1 MFSLIGG
8 RISMAEDEILSLSA
22 CRLCP
27 RDCGADR
34 LAGARGYCGAGA
46 AAEVALAQIHPWE
59 EPCLTGAKG
68 AGTVFFS
75 HCSLRCA
82 FCQNSVISSEGRG
95 VAVSEARLADIFL
108 EQQARGA
115 ATLDLVTPT
124 HYAPQILAALRD
136 ARERGLRLP
145 VVWNSSGYEKAAL
158 VERLADA
165 VDVFL
170 PDLKYLSE
178 ESAIRYAAA
187 PGYFHWAQEAIRA
200 MVRAKGAPVMGEDG
214 ILRSGVLVRH
224 LVLPGRR
231 HESMAILDWLWEE
244 FGDDVLLSLMN
255 QYTPLYRAA
264 AFPEINRPLTT
275 FEYQSVV
282 EHALRLGITRCYVQ
296 EGKTASEK
304 FVPVF
309 DGRGVLQE
317 AETNRKRL
325 RRSSDRLEAGQGT
338 IHEVSPAPCQS
349 GNDTLQ

>member
-1 MFSLIGG
+1 MFLPIGA
-8 RISMAEDEILSLSA
+8 RISMADGGIFALSP

-46 AAEVALAQIHPWE
+46 AAEVALATLHPWE
-59 EPCLTGAKG
+59 EPCLTGKKG

-75 HCSLRCA
+75 HCSLRCV
-82 FCQNSVISSEGRG
+82 FCQNSAISSEGRG
-95 VAVSEARLADIFL
+95 VAVSEARLAEIFL
-108 EQQARGA
+108 EQEARGA

-124 HYAPQILAALRD
+124 HYAPQILAALQD
-136 ARERGLRLP
+136 ARARGLRLP
-145 VVWNSSGYEKAAL
+145 IVWNSSGYEKAAL
-158 VERLADA
+158 VERLAAD

-178 ESAIRYAAA
+178 DAAIRYAAA
-187 PGYFHWAQEAIRA
+187 PGYFHWAKDAIRA
-200 MVRAKGAPVMGEDG
+200 MVRAKGRPVMERNGV
-214 ILRSGVLVRH
+214 LRSGVLVRH

-231 HESMAILDWLWEE
+231 HESMALLDWLWED
-244 FGDDVLLSLMN
+244 FGDDVWLSLMN

-282 EHALRLGITRCYVQ
+282 EYALRLGITRCYVQ

-309 DGRGVLQE
+309 DGRGVIE
-317 AETNRKRL
+317 
-325 RRSSDRLEAGQGT
+325 
-338 IHEVSPAPCQS
+338 EVGASF
-349 GNDTLQ
+349 